1 MNTPYTEG
9 PIKRPLAKR
18 TLRAILGYGVPALVI
33 VLLIVIFMARKAGVD
48 TRRQAELGQ
57 DQAAVNVVTY
67 TVAPRDI
74 SDRINLPGTL
84 SAWVNLNVVSQVA
97 GEVLE
102 KNARDGA
109 VVKKNEKL
117 AVIDSR
123 KYKNAYDAANASLES
138 ALATQQRLTEL
149 YREQLASK
157 SDLDAANAAVENYR
171 AAMETAAL
179 DLDRCVIRAPI
190 AGIINRVFI
199 EKGQVL
205 APGQE
210 VAEILQI
217 DPVKVTVGIPE
228 SDVPSVRGLEEFTVT
243 IAALGGQTFS
253 GKKHFLSKTADP
265 MARLYDL
272 EILVKNPD
280 ARILPDMFARVN
292 VVKKTVENAVVIPLY
307 AVTSNAVHT
316 VMVEKE
322 GMVHRREVTLGI
334 TEGFN
339 VEISSG
345 LAFGEQVVVMGQ
357 KQVADGQ
364 PVNVTRTVTDPE
376 AAMQ

>member
-1 MNTPYTEG
+1 MNTPYTER
-9 PIKRPLAKR
+9 PTKRPLAKR
-18 TLRAILGYGVPALVI
+18 TQRAIFGYGVPALII

-48 TRRQAELGQ
+48 ARRQAEMGQ

-84 SAWVNLNVVSQVA
+84 SAWVKLNVVSQVA

-102 KNARDGA
+102 KNAREGA

-117 AVIDSR
+117 ATIDAR
-123 KYKNAYDAANASLES
+123 KYKNAFDSANASLES

-157 SDLDAANAAVENYR
+157 SDLDAADAAVENYR

-199 EKGQVL
+199 DQGQVL
-205 APGQE
+205 TPGQE

-228 SDVPSVRGLEEFTVT
+228 SDVPAVRGLEEFTVT

-280 ARILPDMFARVN
+280 ARILPDMFARVD

-316 VMVEKE
+316 VLVEKE
-322 GMVHRREVTLGI
+322 GTVHRREVTLGI

-339 VEISSG
+339 VEITSG
-345 LAFGEQVVVMGQ
+345 LAFGEQMVIMGQ

-364 PVNVTRTVTDPE
+364 PVTVTRTVTDPE

>member
-18 TLRAILGYGVPALVI
+18 TLRAILGYGVPALII

-48 TRRQAELGQ
+48 ARRQAELGQ
-57 DQAAVNVVTY
+57 DQATVNVVTY
-67 TVAPRDI
+67 TVVPRTI

-84 SAWVNLNVVSQVA
+84 SAWVKLNVVSQVA

-102 KNARDGA
+102 KNAREGA

-123 KYKNAYDAANASLES
+123 KYKNAFDAANASLES
-138 ALATQQRLTEL
+138 ALATQQRLSEL

-228 SDVPSVRGLEEFTVT
+228 SDVPAVRGLEEFTVT

-280 ARILPDMFARVN
+280 ARILPDMFARVD
-292 VVKKTVENAVVIPLY
+292 VVKKTAENAVVAPLY

-339 VEISSG
+339 VQITSG
-345 LAFGEQVVVMGQ
+345 LEFGEQVVIMGQ

-364 PVNVTRTVTDPE
+364 PVKVTRTVTDPE
-376 AAMQ
+376 AALQ

>member
-18 TLRAILGYGVPALVI
+18 TLRAILGYGVPALII

-48 TRRQAELGQ
+48 ARRQAELGQ
-57 DQAAVNVVTY
+57 DQATVNVVTY
-67 TVAPRDI
+67 TVVPRTI

-84 SAWVNLNVVSQVA
+84 SAWVKLNVVSQVA

-102 KNARDGA
+102 KNAREGA

-123 KYKNAYDAANASLES
+123 KYKNAFDAANASLES
-138 ALATQQRLTEL
+138 ALATQQRLSEL

-228 SDVPSVRGLEEFTVT
+228 SDVPAVRGLEEFTVT

-280 ARILPDMFARVN
+280 ARILPDMFARVD
-292 VVKKTVENAVVIPLY
+292 VVKKTAENAVVAHLY

-339 VEISSG
+339 VQITSG
-345 LAFGEQVVVMGQ
+345 LEFGEQVVIMGQ

-364 PVNVTRTVTDPE
+364 PVKVTRTVIDPE
-376 AAMQ
+376 AALQ

>member
-1 MNTPYTEG
+1 MNTSYTEG
-9 PIKRPLAKR
+9 PPKRTLAKR

-48 TRRQAELGQ
+48 AQRRAELGQ
-57 DQAAVNVVTY
+57 DQATVNVVTY
-67 TVAPRDI
+67 TVAPRAI
-74 SDRINLPGTL
+74 SDRINLPGAI
-84 SAWVNLNVVSQVA
+84 SAWVRLNVVSQVA
-97 GEVLE
+97 GEVFE
-102 KNARDGA
+102 KAAREGA

-123 KYKNAYDAANASLES
+123 KYQNAYDAAKASLAS

-157 SDLDAANAAVENYR
+157 SDLDAANAAAENYR

-179 DLDRCVIRAPI
+179 DLDRCVVRAPI

-199 EKGQVL
+199 DEGQVL
-205 APGQE
+205 NPGQE

-228 SDVPSVRGLEEFTVT
+228 SDMSAVRGLEEFTVT
-243 IAALGGQTFS
+243 LSALDGETFS

-272 EILVKNPD
+272 EILVNNPA
-280 ARILPDMFARVN
+280 ARILPDMFARVD
-292 VVKKTVENAVVIPLY
+292 VVKKTVENAVVLPLY

-316 VMVEKE
+316 VVVEKD
-322 GMVHRREVTLGI
+322 GVVHLREVTLGI
-334 TEGFN
+334 VEGFN
-339 VEISSG
+339 VQITSG
-345 LAFGEQVVVMGQ
+345 LEFGEQVVVMGQ

-364 PVNVTRTVTDPE
+364 KVNVTRTVTDPE
-376 AAMQ
+376 AALQ